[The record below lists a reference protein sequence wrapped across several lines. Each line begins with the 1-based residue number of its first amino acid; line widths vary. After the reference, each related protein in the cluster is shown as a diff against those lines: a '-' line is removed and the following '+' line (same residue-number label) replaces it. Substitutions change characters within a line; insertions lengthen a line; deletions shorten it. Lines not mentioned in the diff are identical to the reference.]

1 MTLQDDTTRK
11 GGFLCLK
18 LPSIEL
24 VTVLLL
30 IFCTPRI
37 TFQKRDVRKYIE
49 KAVSPLGMFMRKI
62 RIYAQIA
69 NFDAWPSLLTMHMW
83 LARTTTPTP
92 AGSIASHTAF
102 AISLVSRSCTWA
114 RVVFP
119 FLGIA
124 KPGVACRTS
133 QQSLPAW
140 RGQAPWKK
148 RVYSLTPTEK
158 DCEWI
163 TLPRG
168 RYPMDTWPM
177 MGTKWCSHRLD
188 NTRCYQEV
196 QP

>member
-49 KAVSPLGMFMRKI
+49 KAVSPLGMFMRM
-62 RIYAQIA
+62 REMQ
-69 NFDAWPSLLTMHMW
+69 NDADIWADRKFWRLAIPTLTMHMW

-148 RVYSLTPTEK
+148 EFILWHQQKKR
-158 DCEWI
+158 
-163 TLPRG
+163 
-168 RYPMDTWPM
+168 
-177 MGTKWCSHRLD
+177 
-188 NTRCYQEV
+188 
-196 QP
+196 